1 MKIRQVSYAAMAI
14 AGGLGLATGPAF
26 AQPAPPAA
34 VGAPTLTPMPPV
46 PAEPG
51 TPPPAVEPLAPPVAE
66 PVAPPAAAG
75 PGAPPAMA
83 EPLGAMDGGRMMMP
97 AAGEGTGVRAEI
109 MAVMMAQF
117 HAMDANGDGRLT
129 PEEFAAGWANA
140 FLLLDQNADGFI
152 DDADREIA
160 ARNLA
165 ATAAETRAD
174 RAATAGAGRGA
185 EERRGQGNLEY
196 RRGDGPGWGGH
207 YEHHENGAG
216 TFFFRFPGG
225 MMHFYMMPHGEGA
238 MGGNDRSGRGDM
250 PGGMGGMPY
259 FFHGFPGMQGMPWM
273 QLMPGMP
280 GGQGMPGGPDIQIQP
295 MPGGDRSG
303 GGAGGWVPPGE
314 DRTGGGV
321 GGWVDPGAD
330 RAGGGVG
337 GWVGPDGTPAPAAP
351 GAGTREAAPKP

>member
-14 AGGLGLATGPAF
+14 AGGLGLAAGPAF
-26 AQPAPPAA
+26 AQPVPPPAM
-34 VGAPTLTPMPPV
+34 GAPTLAPV
-46 PAEPG
+46 PPAPVIEPG
-51 TPPPAVEPLAPPVAE
+51 TPPPVAE
-66 PVAPPAAAG
+66 PPAPPATE
-75 PGAPPAMA
+75 PVAPPAMA
-83 EPLGAMDGGRMMMP
+83 EPLGAIDGGRMMMP
-97 AAGEGTGVRAEI
+97 AAEGTGVRAEI
-109 MAVMMAQF
+109 MAIMMAQF

-129 PEEFAAGWANA
+129 PEEFAAGWENA

-152 DDADREIA
+152 DDVDREIA

-174 RAATAGAGRGA
+174 RAAMAGAERGGAGAGERGA
-185 EERRGQGNLEY
+185 GG
-196 RRGDGPGWGGH
+196 GPGWGGH
-207 YEHHENGAG
+207 YEHHENGGGA
-216 TFFFRFPGG
+216 FFFSFPGG
-225 MMHFYMMPHGEGA
+225 MMHFYMMPYGHGG

-337 GWVGPDGTPAPAAP
+337 GWVGPDGAPAPAAP